1 MISLTTQ
8 DIGQFRELWRKETGQ
23 SISDETAREY
33 AEDILGL
40 VSIVTDPQGKPREEK
55 PP

>member
-1 MISLTTQ
+1 MKLTDT
-8 DIGQFRELWRKETGQ
+8 DIGQFRMLWKQETGQ

-33 AEDILGL
+33 AEDIVGL
-40 VSIVTDPQGKPREEK
+40 VALATEPLTKPREEK

>member
-1 MISLTTQ
+1 MKLTDT
-8 DIGQFRELWRKETGQ
+8 DIGQFRMLWKHETGQ
-23 SISDETAREY
+23 DISLEAAGEY

-40 VSIVTDPQGKPREEK
+40 VAIVAEPLTKPREEK

>member
-1 MISLTTQ
+1 MNFLTEQ
-8 DIGQFRELWRKETGQ
+8 DIGEFRELWRKETGQ
-23 SISDETAREY
+23 IITEEAARDY

-40 VSIVTDPQGKPREEK
+40 VAIVMEPLCKPREEK

>member
-1 MISLTTQ
+1 MIRL
-8 DIGQFRELWRKETGQ
+8 DANDVAEFRELWRKETGQ

-40 VSIVTDPQGKPREEK
+40 VAIVTEPLIRAREEH